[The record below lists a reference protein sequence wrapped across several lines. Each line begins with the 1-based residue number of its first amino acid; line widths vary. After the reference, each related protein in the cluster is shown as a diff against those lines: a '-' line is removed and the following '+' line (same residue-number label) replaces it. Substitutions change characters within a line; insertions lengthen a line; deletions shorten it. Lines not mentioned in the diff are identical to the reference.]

1 VRQLRLL
8 VGQRPSYV
16 VDEPHLAG
24 TELLKVSSCFSKTEF
39 VVWPTSRFVG
49 VMVVLAV
56 ILPEA
61 NLAYLISASLVQGF
75 ESTARAQI

>member
-1 VRQLRLL
+1 L
-8 VGQRPSYV
+8 
-16 VDEPHLAG
+16 
-24 TELLKVSSCFSKTEF
+24 
-39 VVWPTSRFVG
+39 RFVG